1 MAARRRQM
9 AAAEPVAEPK
19 VDPRIE
25 QTRRAVFAATLELIA
40 ERGLQQVTVE
50 RIAERSGV
58 ARSTIYRRW
67 PSLARLYYEAFNGIV
82 HRSTTPARGDTAN
95 ELLEYLED
103 YADRLNDAAYCSVLV
118 ALLDGAWRNPE
129 LAQVHK
135 ELFNERSSRAAA
147 ILAVGMRA
155 GKIRTDI
162 DISEAIEALVSPF
175 LYRRL
180 IEQQEIKRE
189 EVRRLHADVLR
200 RFGTGRR

>member
-40 ERGLQQVTVE
+40 EGGLQQVTVE

>member
-9 AAAEPVAEPK
+9 AAAEPAAEPK

-40 ERGLQQVTVE
+40 EGGLQQVTVE